1 MNHGVGL
8 RETIWKGNTHTH
20 MYNIIIYIYIYGNNA
35 MLVFKPESMI
45 FLEIVASIDLGMRPR
60 VGSRFQ
66 DICRNP

>member
-1 MNHGVGL
+1 
-8 RETIWKGNTHTH
+8 
-20 MYNIIIYIYIYGNNA
+20 MYNIIIYIYVYGNNA